1 MLISFRGYVLTFGNL
16 DVKVAVAAVAMA
28 AASDILVKNGID
40 RDVADEH
47 IKNQVAVA
55 LELNHE

>member
-16 DVKVAVAAVAMA
+16 DVKVADAAVAVA

-47 IKNQVAVA
+47 VKKQVAVA